1 MRCGSA
7 LAHKPSLQ
15 RFADAKESVCKNYDP
30 VEADLRISHQHAT
43 SRRCAA
49 DVHHSDEEHDP
60 MATLAHSPS
69 TTGPFARIVRVWHE
83 APHDLKRRLVCI
95 YAVLIGFNLAVW
107 AALLLSSARYGLLLG
122 LAPVAYGFGLRH
134 AVDPDHIAAI
144 DNTTRK
150 LMQDGKRPVAVG
162 LFFSLG
168 HSSVVFALSVLVALS
183 AAFVRT
189 NLPQMQSVGGVIGTS
204 VSGGF
209 LLIIAAINLV
219 VLIDIV
225 KTWRQVVRGGAYDDG
240 MLESYLQN
248 RGLLARLFRPLL
260 QVVTESWHMYLIGLL
275 FGLGFDT
282 ASEVGIL
289 GMSATAG
296 AGGMPVW
303 MILLLPL
310 LFVGGMSLID
320 TTDGVAMLGAYGWA
334 YVRPVRKLYYNMNIT
349 LISVIIAVVI
359 GGIELCSVISSETG
373 ITAGPLGWAAGID
386 LANLGYYIIGI
397 FLVSWAISVVVFK
410 VRGIGRLDDELARK
424 SAAMTAGGD

>member
-1 MRCGSA
+1 
-7 LAHKPSLQ
+7 
-15 RFADAKESVCKNYDP
+15 
-30 VEADLRISHQHAT
+30 
-43 SRRCAA
+43 
-49 DVHHSDEEHDP
+49 
-60 MATLAHSPS
+60 MATLA
-69 TTGPFARIVRVWHE
+69 GVVRQSGYAGRLLTVWRE
-83 APHDLKRRLVCI
+83 APPDLKRRLVGI

-107 AALLLSSARYGLLLG
+107 AVLLLSSAKYGLLLG

-168 HSSVVFALSVLVALS
+168 HSTVVFALSIVIAFS

-189 NLPQMQSVGGVIGTS
+189 NLPQMKNVGAVIGTS
-204 VSGGF
+204 VSGVF
-209 LLIIAAINLV
+209 LLIIAIINLI
-219 VLIDIV
+219 VLIDIY
-225 KTWRQVVRGGAYDDG
+225 KTWRQVMRGGIYDDKG
-240 MLESYLQN
+240 LDEYLNN

-260 QVVTESWHMYLIGLL
+260 KVVTDSWNMYLIGLL

-303 MILLLPL
+303 FILLLPL
-310 LFVGGMSLID
+310 LFVAGMSLID

-349 LISVIIAVVI
+349 LISVMIALFIGAVEVLQVI
-359 GGIELCSVISSETG
+359 NTETG
-373 ITAGPLGWAAGID
+373 LTTGPIGWAANISFG
-386 LANLGYYIIGI
+386 NLGFYIIGI
-397 FLVSWAISVVVFK
+397 FLVSWALSILIFK
-410 VRGIGRLDDELARK
+410 LRRVDCMDDELARVGVSTHPLP
-424 SAAMTAGGD
+424 SAE